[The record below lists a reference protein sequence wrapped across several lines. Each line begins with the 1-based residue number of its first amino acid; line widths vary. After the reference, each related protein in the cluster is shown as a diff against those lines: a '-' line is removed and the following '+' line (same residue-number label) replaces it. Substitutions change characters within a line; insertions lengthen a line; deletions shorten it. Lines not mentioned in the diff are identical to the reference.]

1 MSLLQVDVREKAFG
15 DTVVLQDIHLG
26 LGGGEAAVLLGPS
39 GCGKSTLLRIAAG
52 LDRRFAGAVTIN
64 TAEEDGA
71 TDTPPIAFV
80 FQEPRLMPWLT
91 VAENIGYAVGKKFDV
106 QRVEGL
112 INDVGLSGH
121 GAALPKALSG
131 GMAQRVAIARALYT
145 QPRILLLD
153 EPFSAVDA
161 FTRMKL
167 QDLVLK
173 LVEQRGISFLL
184 VTHDIDEALY
194 LGDRI
199 YMMGAH
205 DGRIQEEIEV
215 DVPRPRDRR
224 SPRLATLKND
234 VLTALHKAHVI

>member
-1 MSLLQVDVREKAFG
+1 MSLLNVDVREKAFG
-15 DTVVLQDIHLG
+15 DTVVLQDIHLT
-26 LGGGEAAVLLGPS
+26 LGDGEAAVLLGPS

-52 LDRRFAGAVTIN
+52 LDRRFSGTVKVQQT
-64 TAEEDGA
+64 EEDRA
-71 TDTPPIAFV
+71 SPPIAFV

-91 VAENIGYAVGKKFDV
+91 VAENIGYAAGKKYDV
-106 QRVEGL
+106 ERVESL

-121 GAALPKALSG
+121 ASALPKALSG

-145 QPRILLLD
+145 RPRILLLD

-173 LVEQRGISFLL
+173 IVEQRSISFLL

-205 DGRIQEEIEV
+205 DGRIQQRIEV
-215 DVPRPRDRR
+215 HVPRPRDRR
-224 SPRLATLKND
+224 SPQLASLKNE
-234 VLTALHKAHVI
+234 VLTALHNAHVI